1 MLKTILQLTRFP
13 GIFTAFSNVLV
24 GFFIIS
30 YGQFEINILPFLLT
44 TTGLLFSAGMILNDY
59 FDYKVDLMERP
70 ERPIPSKKIPR
81 KTALFL
87 VIIFFIAANLSAAV
101 IGIESITV
109 SLIMTILII
118 IYNFK
123 AKKIPVIGIIN
134 LSSIRFLNIVLGFS
148 ITTLNFEIIHY
159 AIPLALFVAGIS
171 ILAKNEIKPTV
182 QNKIFNIIFILIS
195 IIFTVT
201 LIIQNYNIF
210 SILFLFIFSAV
221 ILIPIFRNKFHNIP
235 KIITMQL
242 LAITLLDATIVSLG
256 AEIIFVIITA
266 SLFIP
271 GYIISKRLYVT

>member
-1 MLKTILQLTRFP
+1 
-13 GIFTAFSNVLV
+13 
-24 GFFIIS
+24 
-30 YGQFEINILPFLLT
+30 
-44 TTGLLFSAGMILNDY
+44 MILNDY

-109 SLIMTILII
+109 SLIMTVLII

-123 AKKIPVIGIIN
+123 AKKIPVVGIIN